1 MWKTHTHIQD
11 NQLKPP
17 IVAKNPCRHHA
28 DGVFEFL
35 GSFYLIIHDEFI
47 KKVLY
52 LSIENTIILR
62 FRFIFIRCIFRFIFR
77 CINWILWFIFIFI
90 FRYLFRCIR
99 YYFIWCHAWI
109 IIWWITWH
117 NMMYYFIHLLW
128 CIYLYV
134 YIYY

>member
-1 MWKTHTHIQD
+1 MWKNHTHIQD

-52 LSIENTIILR
+52 LSIENTII
-62 FRFIFIRCIFRFIFR
+62 FMNENKIEFDVDDDIVIV
-77 CINWILWFIFIFI
+77 
-90 FRYLFRCIR
+90 
-99 YYFIWCHAWI
+99 AW
-109 IIWWITWH
+109 
-117 NMMYYFIHLLW
+117 
-128 CIYLYV
+128 
-134 YIYY
+134 